1 MKSVSL
7 LLSLMFISSLN
18 YLSFGEDNKKINVGN
33 KFASITGRILDLEN
47 SPLPGATLVIVGQN
61 KGCASDH
68 NGVFRMTNI
77 QPGDYTI
84 QISYIGYKTVKKN
97 VHIEASKTY
106 IENFNLSEGIAL
118 NEVCVQGILKE
129 QARAL
134 NQQRNSVNINHVV
147 SSDQV
152 GQFPDNNIGDALKR
166 IPGVNVQYDQG
177 EARFGHIRGTAP
189 EYNSVSVNG
198 DRIPSA
204 EAEIR
209 SVQLDLVPSD
219 MIQTIEVN
227 KVVTPDMEA
236 DAIGGSVN
244 LITRSNPFEEKI
256 SLRVGTGYNFL
267 SEDPQLLLS
276 AMYGNRFKTGEES
289 SLGMIYSASYQDNQ
303 LGSDNIEAEWEKN
316 DKGNIYTNDFQVRTY
331 ILQRIRQSY
340 SASFDYQ
347 FNQNHKIE
355 LKGIYNRRKDWENRF
370 RLRYKKIKQEEDKTW
385 VAKVYRQSKGGT
397 EKDRRLED
405 QKTMNF
411 SLNGEHHFGS
421 VEFDWKGSYSKASED
436 RPNERYI
443 NFVAK
448 DVVVDPDLSNTKKPK
463 FAVADPSHADLSS
476 AYDLDELNEQFQST
490 EDIDKNLKLDVKL
503 PISEGNYKSRLKI
516 GVRYKSK
523 EKNRDNKF
531 YDYESNNEGSFKV
544 DALNNQFDASRSD
557 FMAGDYLA
565 GHFVSKEFLSGLNL
579 ADGLKYTKNKNVEE
593 ESGNFEATEDVY
605 ATYFRLDQSF
615 GDKLKFIIGLRGEQT
630 KLEYSGRILDIP
642 EEGDPTIIKT
652 PKEKSD
658 YINILPSII
667 AKYSLSNKTQ
677 LKIAWTNTI
686 SRPRYFDLVPH
697 NEIKREDNEIKIGN
711 SDLEPTKSMNFDL
724 MGEHY
729 FSEVGLISAGAFYK
743 SLKDITN
750 TIERRNYSYAGH
762 TWSKFYQPINVGDAY
777 LYGLEFAFQ
786 RQIDFLPGF
795 FSDFGIY
802 ANYTYTQ
809 SKMKN
814 VKMID
819 REDEDLTIVGTP
831 ENNMNL
837 SLYYEK
843 NKLSVRLSL
852 QYADD
857 FVDEWGESAFYDRYY
872 DQIMHM
878 DINASYNIN
887 KTMNV
892 FATASNILNQ
902 PLRYYQ
908 GTENYTMQAEY
919 YGTKIN
925 IGLKMNL

>member
-1 MKSVSL
+1 ML
-7 LLSLMFISSLN
+7 ISSLN
-18 YLSFGEDNKKINVGN
+18 SLSFGEGKKKINISN
-33 KFASITGRILDLEN
+33 KTASITGRILDPEN

-61 KGCASDH
+61 KGCASDN

-77 QPGDYTI
+77 LPGDYTI
-84 QISYIGYKTVKKN
+84 QISYIGYETVLKK

-106 IENFNLSEGIAL
+106 TENFILNEGVAL
-118 NEVCVQGILKE
+118 NEVVIQGILKE

-134 NQQRNSVNINHVV
+134 NQQRNSVNISNVI

-166 IPGVNVQYDQG
+166 IPGINVQYDQG

-189 EYNSVSVNG
+189 EYNSVTVNG

-244 LITRSNPFEEKI
+244 LVTRSNPFGEII
-256 SLRVGTGYNFL
+256 SVRVGTGYNFL
-267 SEDPQLLLS
+267 SKDPQLLLS
-276 AMYGNRFKTGEES
+276 GMYGNLFTTGDES
-289 SLGMIYSASYQDNQ
+289 SVGMIFSASYQDNQ
-303 LGSDNIEAEWEKN
+303 LGSDNIEAEWEK
-316 DKGNIYTNDFQVRTY
+316 DDEGNVYAKDFQIRTY
-331 ILQRIRQSY
+331 NLQRIRQSY
-340 SASFDYQ
+340 SASFDYK
-347 FNQNHKIE
+347 FNPNHKIE

-370 RLRYKKIKQEEDKTW
+370 RLRYKKIKQEDDKTW
-385 VAKVYRQSKGGT
+385 LAKVYRQSKGGT

-436 RPNERYI
+436 RPNERYVT
-443 NFVAK
+443 FVAK
-448 DVVVDPDLSNTKKPK
+448 DVVINPDLSNTKKPK
-463 FAVADPSHADLSS
+463 YTIADANHADLSS
-476 AYDLDELNEQFQST
+476 AFGLDELNEQFQST
-490 EDIDKNLKLDVKL
+490 EDIDKNVKLDVKF
-503 PISEGNYKSRLKI
+503 PILDGDYKNSLKV
-516 GVRYKSK
+516 GVKYKNK

-531 YDYESNNEGSFKV
+531 YDYKPNNKDAFVS
-544 DALNNQFDASRSD
+544 DALNNQYDVSKSD

-565 GHFVSKEFLSGLNL
+565 GHFVSKQFLGALSL
-579 ADGLKYTKNKNVEE
+579 ADASKYEKNKNLEE

-605 ATYFRLDQSF
+605 AAYLRLDQNF
-615 GDKLKFIIGLRGEQT
+615 GDDLIVIFGVRAEQT
-630 KLEYSGRILDIP
+630 KLEYSGRNLNIP
-642 EEGDPTIIKT
+642 ESGDPTISKT
-652 PKEKSD
+652 PKEKKD
-658 YINILPSII
+658 YTNVLPSII
-667 AKYSLSNKTQ
+667 AKYSFSKNTK
-677 LKIAWTNTI
+677 LKAAWTNTI

-711 SDLEPTKSMNFDL
+711 PDLEPTQSMNLDL
-724 MGEHY
+724 MVEHY
-729 FSEVGLISAGAFYK
+729 FSEVGLVSAGAFYK

-750 TIERRNYSYAGH
+750 TIERKNFDYAGS
-762 TWSKFYQPINVGDAY
+762 TWDKFYQPIITGDAD
-777 LYGLEFAFQ
+777 LYGFEFAFQ
-786 RQIDFLPGF
+786 RQFDFLPGF

-802 ANYTYTQ
+802 ANYTYTH

-814 VKMID
+814 IKINN
-819 REDEDLTIVGTP
+819 RENEDLSMVGTP
-831 ENNMNL
+831 ENNVNL

-843 NKLSVRLSL
+843 DKLSLRVSL
-852 QYADD
+852 QYADN

-872 DQIMHM
+872 DQITHM

-887 KTMNV
+887 KKINV
-892 FATASNILNQ
+892 FAVASNILNQ

-908 GTENYTMQAEY
+908 GDKNYTMQAEY

-925 IGLKMNL
+925 MGLKMNF

>member
-1 MKSVSL
+1 MKTVCL
-7 LLSLMFISSLN
+7 LLSLLFISSLN
-18 YLSFGEDNKKINVGN
+18 YLSFGEENKKVNSVN
-33 KFASITGRILDLEN
+33 QYASITGRILDLEN
-47 SPLPGATLVIVGQN
+47 SPLPGATLVIVGKN
-61 KGCASDH
+61 KGCASDN
-68 NGVFRMTNI
+68 NGVFRMANI
-77 QPGDYTI
+77 LPGDYTI
-84 QISYIGYKTVKKN
+84 QISYIGYETVLKKI
-97 VHIEASKTY
+97 HIEASKTY
-106 IENFNLSEGIAL
+106 TENFILNEGVTL
-118 NEVCVQGILKE
+118 NEVSVQGILKE

-134 NQQRNSVNINHVV
+134 NQQRNNVNISNVI

-166 IPGVNVQYDQG
+166 IPGINVQYDQG

-189 EYNSVSVNG
+189 EYNSVTVNG

-219 MIQTIEVN
+219 MVQTIEVN

-244 LITRSNPFEEKI
+244 LVTRSNPFEEKI

-276 AMYGNRFKTGEES
+276 GMYGNRFITGDES
-289 SLGMIYSASYQDNQ
+289 SIGMIFSASYQDNQ
-303 LGSDNIEAEWEKN
+303 LGSDNIEAEWDKD
-316 DKGNIYTNDFQVRTY
+316 DKGNVFVKDFQVRTY
-331 ILQRIRQSY
+331 KLQRIRQSY
-340 SASFDYQ
+340 SASFDYK
-347 FNQNHKIE
+347 FNPNHKIE

-370 RLRYKKIKQEEDKTW
+370 RLRYKKIKQADDKTW
-385 VAKVYRQSKGGT
+385 LARVYRQSKGGT

-421 VEFDWKGSYSKASED
+421 VKFDWKGSYSKASED
-436 RPNERYI
+436 RPNERYVT
-443 NFVAK
+443 FVDK
-448 DVVVDPDLSNTKKPK
+448 DVVINPDLSNTKKPMYTI
-463 FAVADPSHADLSS
+463 ANANDADLSS
-476 AYDLDELNEQFQST
+476 AYGLDELNEQFQTT
-490 EDIDKNLKLDVKL
+490 EDIDKNLKLDVKF
-503 PISEGNYKSRLKI
+503 PILEGDYKNSLKV
-516 GVRYKSK
+516 GVKYKNK

-531 YDYESNNEGSFKV
+531 YDYKPNNTDAFIS
-544 DALNNQFDASRSD
+544 DALNNQFDVSKSN

-565 GHFVSKEFLSGLNL
+565 GHFVTKEFLSGLNL
-579 ADGLKYTKNKNVEE
+579 ADASKYEKNKNLEE

-605 ATYFRLDQSF
+605 AAYFRLDQSF
-615 GDKLKFIIGLRGEQT
+615 GKKLKVIFGVRAEQT
-630 KLEYSGRILDIP
+630 KLEYSGRNLNIP
-642 EEGDPTIIKT
+642 ESGDPTISKT
-652 PKEKSD
+652 LKEEKD
-658 YINILPSII
+658 YTNVLPSII
-667 AKYSLSNKTQ
+667 AKYSFSKNTK
-677 LKIAWTNTI
+677 LKAAWTNTI

-711 SDLEPTKSMNFDL
+711 TDLEPTQSMNLDL
-724 MGEHY
+724 MLEHY
-729 FSEVGLISAGAFYK
+729 LSDVGLVSGGAFYK

-750 TIERRNYSYAGH
+750 TIERKDFDYAGH
-762 TWSKFYQPINVGDAY
+762 MWSKFYQPIITGDAD
-777 LYGLEFAFQ
+777 LYGFEFAYQ
-786 RQIDFLPGF
+786 RQFDFLPGF

-802 ANYTYTQ
+802 ANYTYTH

-814 VKMID
+814 IKINN
-819 REDEDLTIVGTP
+819 RENEDLSMVGTP
-831 ENNMNL
+831 ENNMNV

-843 NKLSVRLSL
+843 DKLSVRLSL
-852 QYADD
+852 QYADN

-872 DQIMHM
+872 DQITHM

-887 KTMNV
+887 KKINV
-892 FATASNILNQ
+892 FAVASNILNQ

-908 GTENYTMQAEY
+908 GDKNYTMQSEY

-925 IGLKMNL
+925 VGLKMNF

>member
-1 MKSVSL
+1 MKAVSL
-7 LLSLMFISSLN
+7 LLSLMFIASLN
-18 YLSFGEDNKKINVGN
+18 YLSFGEGNKKINVVN

-47 SPLPGATLVIVGQN
+47 SPLPGATLVIVGKN

-77 QPGDYTI
+77 LPGDYTI
-84 QISYIGYKTVKKN
+84 QISYIGYETIIKKLH
-97 VHIEASKTY
+97 VEASKIYT
-106 IENFNLSEGIAL
+106 ENFTLNEGIAL
-118 NEVCVQGILKE
+118 NEVCVHGVLKE
-129 QARAL
+129 RVRAL
-134 NQQRNSVNINHVV
+134 NQQRNSVNISHVV

-166 IPGVNVQYDQG
+166 IPGINVQYDQG

-244 LITRSNPFEEKI
+244 LVTRSNPFKENI
-256 SLRVGTGYNFL
+256 SMRVGTGYNFL

-276 AMYGNRFKTGEES
+276 ALYGNRFKTGEES
-289 SLGMIYSASYQDNQ
+289 SIGMIYSASYQDNQ
-303 LGSDNIEAEWEKN
+303 LGSDNIEAEWEK
-316 DKGNIYTNDFQVRTY
+316 DDEGNIYAKDFQVRTY
-331 ILQRIRQSY
+331 NLQRIRQSY
-340 SASFDYQ
+340 SASFDYK
-347 FNQNHKIE
+347 FNQNHKVE

-370 RLRYKKIKQEEDKTW
+370 RLRYKKIKKEDDKTW
-385 VAKVYRQSKGGT
+385 VAKAYRQSKGGT

-436 RPNERYI
+436 RPNERYLT
-443 NFVAK
+443 FVAK

-463 FAVADPSHADLSS
+463 FVVPDPRHADLSS
-476 AYDLDELNEQFQST
+476 AYGLDELNEQFQST
-490 EDIDKNLKLDVKL
+490 EDIDRNLKLDVKF
-503 PISEGNYKSRLKI
+503 PIMDGDYKNSLKI
-516 GVRYKSK
+516 GVRYKNK
-523 EKNRDNKF
+523 EKNRDNKL
-531 YDYESNNEGSFKV
+531 YDYKPNKEDSFKV
-544 DALNNQFDASRSD
+544 DALNNQFDASKSD

-565 GHFVSKEFLSGLNL
+565 GHFVSKQFLGGLNL
-579 ADGLKYTKNKNVEE
+579 ADASEYTKNKNLEE

-605 ATYFRLDQSF
+605 ATYFRFDQSF
-615 GDKLKFIIGLRGEQT
+615 SDKLKFVIGLRAEQT
-630 KLEYSGRILDIP
+630 RLEYSGRNLIIS
-642 EEGDPTIIKT
+642 ESGDPTISKT
-652 PKEKSD
+652 PKEKKD
-658 YINILPSII
+658 YTNVLPSII
-667 AKYSLSNKTQ
+667 VKYSFSENTK
-677 LKIAWTNTI
+677 LKAAWTNTI

-697 NEIKREDNEIKIGN
+697 NEINREDNEIKIGN
-711 SDLEPTKSMNFDL
+711 SDLEPTQSMNFDL

-743 SLKDITN
+743 SLKDIIN
-750 TIERRNYSYAGH
+750 TIERKDFAYSGH
-762 TWSKFYQPINVGDAY
+762 TWDKFYQPIITGDAS
-777 LYGLEFAFQ
+777 LYGFEFAFQ
-786 RQIDFLPGF
+786 RQFDFLPGF
-795 FSDFGIY
+795 LSDFGIY

-809 SKMKN
+809 SKMNNIK
-814 VKMID
+814 ISD
-819 REDEDLTIVGTP
+819 RENEDLTMVGTP
-831 ENNMNL
+831 KNNMNL

-857 FVDEWGESAFYDRYY
+857 FVDEWGESAFYDKYY

-887 KTMNV
+887 KTINV
-892 FATASNILNQ
+892 FATASNILNN

-908 GTENYTMQAEY
+908 GNENYTMQAEY
-919 YGTKIN
+919 YGAKIN

>member
-1 MKSVSL
+1 MKTVCL
-7 LLSLMFISSLN
+7 LLSLMLISSLN
-18 YLSFGEDNKKINVGN
+18 SLSFGEGKKKINISN
-33 KFASITGRILDLEN
+33 KTASITGRILDIEN
-47 SPLPGATLVIVGQN
+47 NPLPGATLIILDQN
-61 KGCASDH
+61 KGCASNN
-68 NGVFRMTNI
+68 NGVFRMSNI
-77 QPGDYTI
+77 VPGDYTI
-84 QISYIGYKTVKKN
+84 QISYIGYETVLKKI
-97 VHIEASKTY
+97 HIEASKTY
-106 IENFNLSEGIAL
+106 TENFILNEGVAL
-118 NEVCVQGILKE
+118 NEVVIQGILKE

-134 NQQRNSVNINHVV
+134 NQQRNSVNISNVI

-166 IPGVNVQYDQG
+166 IPGINVQYDQG

-189 EYNSVSVNG
+189 EYNSVTVNG

-244 LITRSNPFEEKI
+244 LVTRSNPFEEKI
-256 SLRVGTGYNFL
+256 SVRVGTGYNVL
-267 SEDPQLLLS
+267 SKEPQLLLS
-276 AMYGNRFKTGEES
+276 GMYGNRFTIGDES
-289 SLGMIYSASYQDNQ
+289 SVGLIFSASYQDNQ
-303 LGSDNIEAEWEKN
+303 LGSDNIEAEWEK
-316 DKGNIYTNDFQVRTY
+316 DDDGNVYAKDFQIRTY
-331 ILQRIRQSY
+331 NLQRIRQSY
-340 SASFDYQ
+340 SASFDYK
-347 FNQNHKIE
+347 FNPNHKIE
-355 LKGIYNRRKDWENRF
+355 VKGIYNRRKDWENRF
-370 RLRYKKIKQEEDKTW
+370 RLRYKKIKQEDDKTW
-385 VAKVYRQSKGGT
+385 LAKVYRQSKGGT

-436 RPNERYI
+436 RPNERYVT
-443 NFVAK
+443 FVAE
-448 DVVVDPDLSNTKKPK
+448 DVVINPDLSNTKKPK
-463 FAVADPSHADLSS
+463 YTIADASHADLGSVFG
-476 AYDLDELNEQFQST
+476 LDELNEQFQAT
-490 EDIDKNLKLDVKL
+490 EDIDKNLKLDVKF
-503 PISEGNYKSRLKI
+503 PILDGDYKNSLKV
-516 GVRYKSK
+516 GVKYKNK

-531 YDYESNNEGSFKV
+531 YDYEPTNENTFVS
-544 DALNNQFDASRSD
+544 DALNNQYDVSKSD

-565 GHFVSKEFLSGLNL
+565 GHFVSKQFLGALNL
-579 ADGLKYTKNKNVEE
+579 ADASKYEKNKNFEE

-605 ATYFRLDQSF
+605 AAYLRLDQNF
-615 GDKLKFIIGLRGEQT
+615 GDDLVVIFGVRAEQT
-630 KLEYSGRILDIP
+630 KLEYSGRSLNIP
-642 EEGDPTIIKT
+642 ASGDPTITKT
-652 PKEKSD
+652 PKDKND
-658 YINILPSII
+658 YTNVLPSII
-667 AKYSLSNKTQ
+667 AKYSFSDNTK
-677 LKIAWTNTI
+677 LKVAWTNTI

-711 SDLEPTKSMNFDL
+711 PDLEPTQSMNLDL
-724 MGEHY
+724 MVEHY
-729 FSEVGLISAGAFYK
+729 FSEVGLVSAGAFYK

-750 TIERRNYSYAGH
+750 TIERKNFDYAGN
-762 TWSKFYQPINVGDAY
+762 TWDKFYKPIITGDAD
-777 LYGLEFAFQ
+777 LYGFEFAYQ
-786 RQIDFLPGF
+786 RQFDFLPGF

-802 ANYTYTQ
+802 ANYTYTH

-814 VKMID
+814 IRINN
-819 REDEDLTIVGTP
+819 RENEDLSMVGTP
-831 ENNMNL
+831 ENNANL

-872 DQIMHM
+872 DQITHM

-887 KTMNV
+887 KKINV
-892 FATASNILNQ
+892 FAVASNILNQ

-908 GTENYTMQAEY
+908 GDTNHTMQAEY

-925 IGLKMNL
+925 MGLKMNF